1 MGKWIVI
8 AVMFAAVVGGF
19 GVFLH
24 DLGVLAEDLYPWG
37 KDGASMDGASCGSSR
52 EREDGDK

>member
-1 MGKWIVI
+1 MGKWITI
-8 AVMFAAVVGGF
+8 AIMFAAVVGGF

-37 KDGASMDGASCGSSR
+37 KDG